1 MAISSTQ
8 IQGKT
13 GYPDK
18 KRSPDPESF
27 LLRSVTWEF
36 HVFIVCEVFLGRPM
50 FSLLYS
56 YVFVSPT
63 QFAKHSPSFTIRK
76 LQQTPGATCHLK
88 RLHERIPFLVGGLRN
103 HGIL

>member
-1 MAISSTQ
+1 M
-8 IQGKT
+8 
-13 GYPDK
+13 
-18 KRSPDPESF
+18 F
-27 LLRSVTWEF
+27 
-36 HVFIVCEVFLGRPM
+36 FIVCEVFLGRPM